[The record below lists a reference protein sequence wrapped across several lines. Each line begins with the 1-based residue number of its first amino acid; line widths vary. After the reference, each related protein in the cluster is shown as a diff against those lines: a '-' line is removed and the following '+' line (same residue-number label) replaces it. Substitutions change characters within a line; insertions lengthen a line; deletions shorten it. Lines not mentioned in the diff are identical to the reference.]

1 MLGIAEEGN
10 AWGREVLRAGGSDV
24 AQHMAGVSTHIE
36 LASTFGELSLLRRA
50 PRAATVI
57 ATSRITVC
65 ILMATD
71 FKLIGAIASEK
82 SSLLYG
88 SMHDATRFASGL
100 APAKVRE
107 GQEAYQSLF
116 NGELG

>member
-88 SMHDATRFASGL
+88 SMREATLLHMFGPCQSPRRSRGL
-100 APAKVRE
+100 AL
-107 GQEAYQSLF
+107 YF